1 MGSRGDVLDAT
12 SVPELMEACTCVG
25 VGPWGHEVG
34 KGVAVG
40 SVHELMGAWFNG
52 DTRWEGV
59 LLLPL
64 FTS

>member
-1 MGSRGDVLDAT
+1 M
-12 SVPELMEACTCVG
+12 G